1 MFGPYLRG
9 HIESFKTERNGKQVA
24 ATVTIAAMFV
34 PLAASAERGYLY
46 VVAFALIGIGNT
58 VLIVCI
64 GYLFLLGVFA
74 NRKA

>member
-1 MFGPYLRG
+1 
-9 HIESFKTERNGKQVA
+9 
-24 ATVTIAAMFV
+24 MFV
-34 PLAASAERGYLY
+34 PLAASAERWYLY

-58 VLIVCI
+58 VLLACI